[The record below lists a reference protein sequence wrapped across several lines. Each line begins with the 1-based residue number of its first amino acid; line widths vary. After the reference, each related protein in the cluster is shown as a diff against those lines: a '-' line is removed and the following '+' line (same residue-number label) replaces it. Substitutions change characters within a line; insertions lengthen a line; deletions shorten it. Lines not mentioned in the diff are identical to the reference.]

1 MVLLALASST
11 KSRASGGVPVPAPV
25 PVRTLRVTE
34 PPQRRRGRGPDVVW
48 RHTVLVRMYVKGTRY
63 ILVAK
68 TDVNVPVLCLK
79 YLG

>member
-1 MVLLALASST
+1 
-11 KSRASGGVPVPAPV
+11 
-25 PVRTLRVTE
+25 
-34 PPQRRRGRGPDVVW
+34 VW